1 MRFRQSGTRSTYDP
15 DEQESEGEKEEMEG
29 MEGVPSTPPPR
40 TYRTTIHS
48 THHITSIKSFPPPP
62 PPTPRLQFYSPT
74 PIAPI
79 NYPLPPPSPLLTPT
93 ARHTNSH
100 RPTTRPPSTYPRSR
114 TSRLSLPPH
123 IDHSSRPAAGNSPN
137 LLDQRRTITR
147 RITERVGT
155 ELRGKTARVG
165 SERSPLPGLV
175 TTPPLLHLQHTLPP
189 PTVPLSPTSEE
200 KTGEARS
207 GGSLFIFGLLDHVY
221 YVFPWLSSSVEY
233 SWDFLGC
240 WEECRDGRTEG
251 DVQWLALCVDWR
263 VNRAQSE
270 SSLILVVTMGLL
282 DVPQSARCSA
292 VHFLTMFDERRRVG
306 SRFSPSKRRVVL
318 VPSRRTR

>member
-1 MRFRQSGTRSTYDP
+1 MIRTSRSRKGRRKRWRGWRGYLRLLLPGRTALPSTRRTTLHRSSHSLLPHLPLLDFNSTLPRRSHRSTIL
-15 DEQESEGEKEEMEG
+15 
-29 MEGVPSTPPPR
+29 V
-40 TYRTTIHS
+40 
-48 THHITSIKSFPPPP
+48 
-62 PPTPRLQFYSPT
+62 
-74 PIAPI
+74 
-79 NYPLPPPSPLLTPT
+79 PPPSPLLTPT

>member
-1 MRFRQSGTRSTYDP
+1 MIRTSRSRKGRRKRWRGWRGYLRLLLPGRTAL
-15 DEQESEGEKEEMEG
+15 
-29 MEGVPSTPPPR
+29 PSTR
-40 TYRTTIHS
+40 RTTLHRSSHPLLPHLPLLDFNS
-48 THHITSIKSFPPPP
+48 TL
-62 PPTPRLQFYSPT
+62 PRRSHPSTILV
-74 PIAPI
+74 
-79 NYPLPPPSPLLTPT
+79 PPPSPLLTPT

-100 RPTTRPPSTYPRSR
+100 RPTTRLPSTYPRSR

-175 TTPPLLHLQHTLPP
+175 TTPPLLHLPPTHLQHTLPP

-233 SWDFLGC
+233 SWDLLGC

-282 DVPQSARCSA
+282 DVPQSARCGA
-292 VHFLTMFDERRRVG
+292 VHCLTMFDDGR
-306 SRFSPSKRRVVL
+306 
-318 VPSRRTR
+318 